1 MFNLER
7 TFIMNT
13 KNNIF
18 HYATSELSQDAFLCW
33 LFSFTLKDVDNEPV
47 LKTCAEDFLKQFVPE
62 LEDENEIWLSNEPE
76 RQYKSIDILLTVND
90 KYKIIIED
98 KTYTKEHDNQ
108 LERYFDIVKS
118 DFTNYV
124 VKSVYFKI
132 GFQSDTSAVE
142 RAGYMYFGLESV
154 LPVIEKYA
162 FKTTNEIFMSYY
174 FHLKQ
179 WYNDINKYKSL
190 PVCKWGEAQINGF
203 YNSLEKNFC
212 GMQSDYGY
220 VPNQSGGFYGMWFYN
235 DIYRTC
241 NGAMYD
247 LYLQC
252 EFSNGEMKICYK
264 ASSQS
269 DTKINKEEREYF
281 IWRKRDNWVNIA
293 EKNGFEKPPRL
304 RGGKTSTLGI
314 YNFSS
319 NNISYIEIKKIL
331 SDAIKSFKQIIK
343 ELDE

>member
-1 MFNLER
+1 
-7 TFIMNT
+7 MNT

-142 RAGYMYFGLESV
+142 RAGYMASTTHWRKISV
-154 LPVIEKYA
+154 ECSRIMDM
-162 FKTTNEIFMSYY
+162 F
-174 FHLKQ
+174 
-179 WYNDINKYKSL
+179 
-190 PVCKWGEAQINGF
+190 QINQAVFMACGF
-203 YNSLEKNFC
+203 ITTYIEHAMEQC
-212 GMQSDYGY
+212 M
-220 VPNQSGGFYGMWFYN
+220 
-235 DIYRTC
+235 TC
-241 NGAMYD
+241 
-247 LYLQC
+247 
-252 EFSNGEMKICYK
+252 
-264 ASSQS
+264 
-269 DTKINKEEREYF
+269 
-281 IWRKRDNWVNIA
+281 
-293 EKNGFEKPPRL
+293 
-304 RGGKTSTLGI
+304 I
-314 YNFSS
+314 YNASLVTA
-319 NNISYIEIKKIL
+319 K
-331 SDAIKSFKQIIK
+331 
-343 ELDE
+343 